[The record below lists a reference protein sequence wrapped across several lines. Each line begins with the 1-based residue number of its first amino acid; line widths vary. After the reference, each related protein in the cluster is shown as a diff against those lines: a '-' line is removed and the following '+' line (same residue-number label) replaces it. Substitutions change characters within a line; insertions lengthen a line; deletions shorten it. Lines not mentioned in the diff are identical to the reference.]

1 MEVAAESAK
10 GKFEEFG
17 HHAGTLG
24 RMLEQ
29 FGPLGL
35 GAAAGV
41 GAMTLAFDRLVE
53 GARESFEQLHR
64 LETSAERLGVGTS
77 ALQELHF
84 AFGHLG
90 IDAGEADSVIE
101 HLTEQARES
110 GAVLDAAFVE
120 KGGSSTF
127 QVDWKKSPRGA
138 AIR

>member
-1 MEVAAESAK
+1 
-10 GKFEEFG
+10 
-17 HHAGTLG
+17 
-24 RMLEQ
+24 MLEQ

-90 IDAGEADSVIE
+90 IDAGEADAVIAK
-101 HLTEQARES
+101 LNKSLGQMAL
-110 GAVLDAAFVE
+110 GAAPAQVAEAFANFC
-120 KGGSSTF
+120 GF
-127 QVDWKKSPRGA
+127 RGA
-138 AIR
+138 WIENWPEM

>member
-1 MEVAAESAK
+1 MAETGIAIRLSLKDAEVVARALEQVGGQGERALKRIEAAARSLGHEAPATFRAMEVAAESAK

-84 AFGHLG
+84 AFG
-90 IDAGEADSVIE
+90 
-101 HLTEQARES
+101 
-110 GAVLDAAFVE
+110 
-120 KGGSSTF
+120 
-127 QVDWKKSPRGA
+127 
-138 AIR
+138 

>member
-1 MEVAAESAK
+1 MAETGIAIRLSLKDVEVVARALEQLGGQGERALKRIEAAARSLGHEAPAAIRAMEVAAEAK

-24 RMLEQ
+24 RMLKQ

-41 GAMTLAFDRLVE
+41 GAMKVAFDRLVE

-84 AFGHLG
+84 AFG
-90 IDAGEADSVIE
+90 
-101 HLTEQARES
+101 
-110 GAVLDAAFVE
+110 
-120 KGGSSTF
+120 
-127 QVDWKKSPRGA
+127 
-138 AIR
+138 